1 MVSWP
6 GAIELL
12 RTSIVFEAIV
22 LTVVAGD
29 EDQCGSNLIPKLA
42 YREETLRSSR
52 RSLQGGRTR
61 TCSAE
66 RSSTCFSFCPP
77 LLSRGPRSLITRL
90 IALFFRAESHAT
102 SGVFQQH
109 GKVCARQMAVAPN
122 HVICRNLYFVAPFVD
137 SAGSDIA
144 LNERN

>member
-1 MVSWP
+1 MQQMMVSWP

-52 RSLQGGRTR
+52 RSLHAFGK
-61 TCSAE
+61 
-66 RSSTCFSFCPP
+66 
-77 LLSRGPRSLITRL
+77 
-90 IALFFRAESHAT
+90 FFRPT
-102 SGVFQQH
+102 S
-109 GKVCARQMAVAPN
+109 AV
-122 HVICRNLYFVAPFVD
+122 
-137 SAGSDIA
+137 
-144 LNERN
+144 